1 MFAVERQ
8 KRILEMLA
16 SDGAVWVSK
25 LSDELEVTEETIRR
39 DLEKLEKQEM
49 LVRTHGGA
57 ISVNESN
64 HEMSLE
70 KRKHLNSDIKERL
83 AAEAVAHIV
92 PGDTVFLDAS
102 TTTFYMARLLK
113 HMRDIT
119 VVTNSIRVVNELA
132 STVGLKVIGV
142 GGLVSNNQSFV
153 GMAAHKVILNDYFA
167 NKMFFSSRG
176 VTAEGGILESNE
188 QECDIKKC
196 MLKNASKKYYLCD
209 KSKIG
214 RIGFAKLANFE
225 EIDYFITQKGLDKR
239 FNGIFT
245 DAEVKVVEI

>member
-16 SDGAVWVSK
+16 TDGAVWVSR
-25 LSDELEVTEETIRR
+25 LSDEMEVTEETIRR

-70 KRKHLNSDIKERL
+70 KRKHLNSVIKERL
-83 AAEAVAHIV
+83 AAEAVQYIV

-132 STVGLKVIGV
+132 SAAGLKVIGV

-153 GMAAHKVILNDYFA
+153 GMAAHNAICNDYFA

-176 VTAEGGILESNE
+176 VTADGGILESNE

-196 MLKNASKKYYLCD
+196 MLKNANKKYYLCD

-214 RIGFAKLANFE
+214 RIGFAKLADFE
-225 EIDYFITQKGLDKR
+225 SIDCVITEKGLDKC
-239 FNGIFT
+239 FNDIFA
-245 DAEVKVVEI
+245 DADVNVVEV